1 MKLHARELYFNIVFT
16 FSSISIAI
24 IICIYPSESL
34 IIQRLLILD
43 IPDEPTKY
51 SVFILLLI
59 NNFSPKLTSFRAP
72 TVIKYA
78 IKVNI

>member
-1 MKLHARELYFNIVFT
+1 
-16 FSSISIAI
+16 
-24 IICIYPSESL
+24 
-34 IIQRLLILD
+34 LILD